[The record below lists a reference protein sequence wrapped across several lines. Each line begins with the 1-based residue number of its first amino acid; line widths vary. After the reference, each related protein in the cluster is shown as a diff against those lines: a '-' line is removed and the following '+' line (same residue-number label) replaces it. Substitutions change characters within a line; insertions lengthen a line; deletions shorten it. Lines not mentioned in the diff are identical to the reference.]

1 MSMRKGLKQPTHYF
15 YINGYL
21 FNVLNDSKSDSDI
34 EISKTKM
41 FVSNKSYGYTDIQ
54 WNNFT
59 GENIDL
65 TILSRTTDV
74 YTGEHAQPAEGGIP
88 DFYNY
93 SHTPAGVLKYWA
105 QNFVP
110 WNIVTNIQAH
120 ESAAYVVDQD
130 GFSQE
135 NPTPTETLTHVKL
148 IQYEKPYEMEQTY
161 FQNETATT
169 NSVEL
174 SAAAQEVGVLGEL
187 KQTCHCNINTPSDKC
202 TASVNEQVELIQK
215 YLQQWGYFPFY
226 LRKTGVITTN
236 GKFCYYTTQ
245 ALKKFQEDN
254 KLTVNGVF
262 NKETREKFIKK
273 LGE

>member
-1 MSMRKGLKQPTHYF
+1 MKKGLLKPTHYF
-15 YINGYL
+15 YINGYK

-34 EISKTKM
+34 DISKTKM

-65 TILSRTTDV
+65 TIVSRTTEV
-74 YTGEHAQPAEGGIP
+74 YTGDHVQPDEGGITT
-88 DFYNY
+88 FYNY
-93 SHTPAGVLKYWA
+93 SRTPAAVLKYWA

-110 WNIVTNIQAH
+110 FNVVTNIQAH
-120 ESAAYVVDQD
+120 ESSRYTVDEG

-135 NPTPTETLTHVKL
+135 NPTPTVTLTHLKL

-161 FQNETATT
+161 FQNETITKT
-169 NSVEL
+169 SSVTL
-174 SAAAQEVGVLGEL
+174 SAVAQEIEKVGEL
-187 KQTCHCNINTPSDKC
+187 KQTCHCTVNTPSDKC
-202 TASVNEQVELIQK
+202 TASNNEEVELIQK
-215 YLQQWGYFPFY
+215 YLQLWGYFPFY
-226 LRKTGVITTN
+226 LRKTGIITTN

-262 NKETREKFIKK
+262 TAETKAQFIKK